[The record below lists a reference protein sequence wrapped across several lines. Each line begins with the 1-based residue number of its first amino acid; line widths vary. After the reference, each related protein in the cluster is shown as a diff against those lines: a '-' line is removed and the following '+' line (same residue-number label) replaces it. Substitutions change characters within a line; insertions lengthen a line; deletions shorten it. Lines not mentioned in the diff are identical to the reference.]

1 MSSWNRLFDEVKNKE
16 YSKSLKEFLDKEYS
30 EHTCFPPRRLMFNA
44 FEQTELDNLK
54 VVVIGQ
60 DPYHEKGQA
69 MGMSFSVPE
78 GIEVP
83 PSLVNIYKEIYNEY
97 HVEFDMKNGDLTYL
111 AKQGVLL
118 LNALL
123 SVREHLALSH
133 DIPEYS
139 AFLTDTLHFI
149 SSLEKP
155 IVFMLWGNWAKKL
168 KKYITNPKHLII
180 ECAHPSPLS
189 ANRGGW
195 FNQNQFIRAN
205 EYLKK
210 NNVDEIIWYR
220 L

>member
-69 MGMSFSVPE
+69 MGMSFSVPK

-97 HVEFDMKNGDLTYL
+97 HVPFDMKNGDLTYL

-139 AFLTDTLHFI
+139 AFLTDTLRFI

-210 NNVDEIIWYR
+210 NNIDEIIWYR

>member
-69 MGMSFSVPE
+69 MGMSFSVPK

-139 AFLTDTLHFI
+139 AFLTDTLCFI

-210 NNVDEIIWYR
+210 NNIDEIIWYR